1 MKRVV
6 AALFLLAASVFIA
19 VWSGIVFRAELNSLS
34 ASLNRLIDVSETASD
49 EILKEETDNVMAEWE
64 EASKILHSL
73 VLHEGMDELE
83 QNVTSLPL
91 IIEHSNREIFRNKC
105 IEAINQI
112 KNLLN
117 SEKLSAENIF

>member
-6 AALFLLAASVFIA
+6 AAFFLLAASVFIA
-19 VWSGIVFRAELNSLS
+19 LWSGNVFRAELNSLTS
-34 ASLNRLIDVSETASD
+34 SLNRLIDISETASD

-64 EASKILHSL
+64 KASKILHSL

-91 IIEHSNREIFRNKC
+91 IIEHSSREIFRTKC